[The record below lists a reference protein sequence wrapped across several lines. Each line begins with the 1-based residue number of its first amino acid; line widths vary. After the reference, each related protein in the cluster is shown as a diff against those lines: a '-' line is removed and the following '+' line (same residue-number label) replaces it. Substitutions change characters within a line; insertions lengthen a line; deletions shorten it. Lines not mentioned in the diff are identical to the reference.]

1 MFWKGFDS
9 SKRTPR
15 TMSGGCKWD
24 LCKKRRLN
32 SPPFSGK
39 DLSFNKRTSGP
50 TAAEKKAELQSRLAA
65 LRKHNM
71 ALEREHDHLMHIKR
85 QTEDHVDHTLSSR
98 HCYMTMDDILSY
110 RKRKRSSFST
120 TSTKTKE
127 TGDMVLLVNAPPLG
141 TDFTFASSSQSSS
154 ITSPTR

>member
-1 MFWKGFDS
+1 VDVS
-9 SKRTPR
+9 EI
-15 TMSGGCKWD
+15 CA
-24 LCKKRRLN
+24 KRRLN
-32 SPPFSGK
+32 SSPFSGK